1 MGDTKENRE
10 GWFERYTGFKN
21 VLKPGSDEKYPCLCC
36 GYRTLPERGGYD
48 ICPVCFWEDDGQ
60 DDHDADDVRGGPN
73 STLSLTQA
81 RSNFLRIGACEDRVL
96 KHVRK
101 PLESEIDATPGDPS
115 LIFDL

>member
-1 MGDTKENRE
+1 
-10 GWFERYTGFKN
+10 
-21 VLKPGSDEKYPCLCC
+21 
-36 GYRTLPERGGYD
+36 
-48 ICPVCFWEDDGQ
+48 
-60 DDHDADDVRGGPN
+60 
-73 STLSLTQA
+73 LSLTQA